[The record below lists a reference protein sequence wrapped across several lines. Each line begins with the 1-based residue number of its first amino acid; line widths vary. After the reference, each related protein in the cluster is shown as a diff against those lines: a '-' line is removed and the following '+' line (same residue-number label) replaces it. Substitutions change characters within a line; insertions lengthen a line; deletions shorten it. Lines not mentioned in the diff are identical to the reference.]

1 MQLPPIGGV
10 RKVLK
15 TQTGQSGTTIAEF
28 GNNTITLEQLAA
40 AILNLLTNTNSI
52 VTGQQNAG
60 VLVPGP
66 GLAGGGVLTGNVPI
80 RLTAPISPYSLED
93 GSVDNDAGM
102 VIPGPP
108 GPRGIAGP
116 SGQFMIPED
125 GADGDWLPG
134 PQGVMGSQGPQGVP
148 GTSGT
153 GSGGGMTI
161 YLTEDATDNDAGY
174 LVPGPIGP
182 QGATGATG
190 ATGASGLGSGT
201 AIGYYPYSMEDGGV
215 DNDAGYFVPGPAG
228 ATGATGSAGTGSG
241 TSGLQ
246 IWIPDDIQTD
256 EEIYRGPTNGPVNGI
271 GVANVIYGSMLLVS
285 NGATNPGAG
294 GLTSLGLGDL
304 RNYIANNG
312 GIYIMT
318 SYANG
323 VSILGSTAT
332 IGTRYANFSQNGTIL
347 GPPNSGQTALT
358 LLNNTGG
365 LAGNGIVISAGRNN
379 VDYNFLSQGYGGT
392 AANQYM
398 AIYGDGSVTIGTG
411 AVNVLIGEGQGT
423 LNVAKGYYLN
433 NVPLSASLHA
443 PGMQFVADDTSN
455 DDGFTMMGQPTA
467 VGPTQINGYFSV
479 YGPAGSG
486 PALFLYPASIQ
497 GNLVAGVS
505 NGLSVQ
511 AGYTATDSVIYIANA
526 INNAGFLSIFGDGHG
541 SLGTGMTWTTQGAYT
556 LSTVVGFPG
565 TLGATLTVNGGTLH
579 TGIAMV
585 VQAGL
590 TSGTSNGLYV
600 FAGGN
605 ASDTAFEVLNA
616 ANTAIFMQILGTGI
630 VNLPSGS
637 LGVKGVTPSVTAG
650 QTDIGVTTTATV
662 ITTAGGIALPTLAS
676 TFWVV
681 NVNGVKYGIPCFAL

>member
-1 MQLPPIGGV
+1 MKMQLPPIGGV

-15 TQTGQSGTTIAEF
+15 TQTGASGTTIAEF

-93 GSVDNDAGM
+93 GSVDNDAGII
-102 VIPGPP
+102 IPGPV
-108 GPRGIAGP
+108 GPRGPQGIP
-116 SGQFMIPED
+116 GQFLMPDD
-125 GADGDWLPG
+125 GADGDWGPPG
-134 PQGVMGSQGPQGVP
+134 AAGAVGATGATGATGPSGS
-148 GTSGT
+148 
-153 GSGGGMTI
+153 GSGGMSLYI
-161 YLTEDATDNDAGY
+161 PYSLEDGSVDNDAGY
-174 LVPGPIGP
+174 FVPGPIGP

-190 ATGASGLGSGT
+190 AAGSGSASG
-201 AIGYYPYSMEDGGV
+201 
-215 DNDAGYFVPGPAG
+215 
-228 ATGATGSAGTGSG
+228 G

-271 GVANVIYGSMLLVS
+271 GVANVIYGNMLLVS

-304 RNYIANNG
+304 RNYIANNA
-312 GIYIMT
+312 GINIVT

-332 IGTRYANFSQNGTIL
+332 LGTRYANFSQNGTIL

-365 LAGNGIVISAGRNN
+365 LGGNGLVISAGRNN
-379 VDYNFLSQGYGGT
+379 VDQTFLAQGYGGT

-398 AIYGDGSVTIGTG
+398 VIYGDGSVTIGTG
-411 AVNVLIGEGQGT
+411 NVATLIGEGQGT

-455 DDGFTMMGQPTA
+455 DDGFAIPTTTLPAIGQMTKLA
-467 VGPTQINGYFSV
+467 INGQFTNAPGLPQALTV
-479 YGPAGSG
+479 NGAAG
-486 PALFLYPASIQ
+486 
-497 GNLVAGVS
+497 N
-505 NGLSVQ
+505 
-511 AGYTATDSVIYIANA
+511 YTAFHQGSLTSGQSFGPLIYAGTTSSDSCFQALNA
-526 INNAGFLSIFGDGHG
+526 SGSVSFLNINGDGHG
-541 SLGTGMTWTTQGAYT
+541 NLGTGMTWTTQSTFSIVCSNGISPAASGAYALNV
-556 LSTVVGFPG
+556 LSSGGLGMHVVCGTGSTDVSFQVTKADNSADRLLIWGDGHG
-565 TLGATLTVNGGTLH
+565 TLGP
-579 TGIAMV
+579 
-585 VQAGL
+585 
-590 TSGTSNGLYV
+590 SGSNGLAWTANGNFV
-600 FAGGN
+600 FTSSVG
-605 ASDTAFEVLNA
+605 
-616 ANTAIFMQILGTGI
+616 IKGT
-630 VNLPSGS
+630 
-637 LGVKGVTPSVTAG
+637 TPAVTAG
-650 QTDIGVTTTATV
+650 QTDIGVTTTVTV
-662 ITTAGGIALPTLAS
+662 ITTAGGISLPTLAS